1 MHNETDSTR
10 TWQFLSIGKKTKK
23 KKKRNR
29 EEPTQGAHSRV
40 TVADAQSRET
50 SAATFRGN
58 IMRRKPDYRVETPFL
73 MLLWQYKSIAVHR

>member
-1 MHNETDSTR
+1 MRRTARGLDSFSQLVKR
-10 TWQFLSIGKKTKK
+10 L

-73 MLLWQYKSIAVHR
+73 MLL